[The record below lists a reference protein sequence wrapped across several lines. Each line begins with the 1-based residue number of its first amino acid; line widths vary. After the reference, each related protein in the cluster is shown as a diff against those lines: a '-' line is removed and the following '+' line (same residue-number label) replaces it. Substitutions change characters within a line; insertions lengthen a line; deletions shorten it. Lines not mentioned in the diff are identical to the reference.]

1 MRVLMPGHGSPL
13 SEGALIDAFLIG
25 PLHGTLYPMM
35 DLYYTRY
42 D

>member
-1 MRVLMPGHGSPL
+1 MRMLMPGNESTSVG
-13 SEGALIDAFLIG
+13 GQLIDVFLIG